1 MGFNLSLEILIK
13 LLKIYQNKTFLVDEH
28 TGCHSEVRG
37 ISARSSTKIG
47 FSLRSYLRRFL
58 VPRNDKNAQ
67 INFLKSKKTMT
78 TINLTTK
85 IKAPKQIVFDA
96 SRNID
101 IHQQSA
107 SKSNEK
113 AIAGVTSGLIN
124 LNETVTWK
132 GKHFGFYITHKSRI
146 TTMNLYEYFADEME
160 RGKFKSFKHEHFF
173 EEENGFTIMKDKL
186 QYETPFGFIGKL
198 FDILFLKRHLTQF
211 LLERNKI
218 LKEVS
223 EKSPL

>member
-1 MGFNLSLEILIK
+1 
-13 LLKIYQNKTFLVDEH
+13 
-28 TGCHSEVRG
+28 
-37 ISARSSTKIG
+37 
-47 FSLRSYLRRFL
+47 
-58 VPRNDKNAQ
+58 
-67 INFLKSKKTMT
+67 MT

-85 IKAPKQIVFDA
+85 IKASKQVVFDA

-101 IHQQSA
+101 IHQKSA

-124 LNETVTWK
+124 LNATVTWR
-132 GKHFGFYITHKSRI
+132 GKHFGFYLTHKSRI
-146 TTMNLYEYFADEME
+146 TTMNLHDYFVDEME

-186 QYETPFGFIGKL
+186 KYETPCGIFGEL
-198 FDILFLKRHLTQF
+198 FDILFLEKHLTKF

-223 EKSPL
+223 EQVKF